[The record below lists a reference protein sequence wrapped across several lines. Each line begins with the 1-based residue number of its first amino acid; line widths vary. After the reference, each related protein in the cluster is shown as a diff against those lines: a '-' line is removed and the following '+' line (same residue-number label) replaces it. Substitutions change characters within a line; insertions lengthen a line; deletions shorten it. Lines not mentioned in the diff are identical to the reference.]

1 MTPSDDTN
9 LHNFY
14 SVLKKKL
21 EVHRQ
26 TKRHLDRFLSTEF
39 NVFKWIDPN
48 ENCLSHNIANLLNP
62 ACSHGQQRVFLDA
75 FLRRIGKDNLCDK
88 QPLQVT
94 TEYPIEN
101 PKGRI
106 DVLVDF
112 GAFVIAIENKPWT
125 KEGPKQLKKYSDY
138 LSKQYNDQFCLIYLT
153 LSRNEPN
160 SILPDERKHLMK
172 QGKLLCISYYTD
184 ILEWVR
190 ECCQLCESDK
200 VRWFLRDFTNYIP
213 TMEGSM
219 SNSSERK
226 IIIEHALEN
235 KENLENTVEVHRA
248 YDDVYKRIL
257 GDFCEDL
264 QICLKE
270 HLDMSQWEFIREKDS
285 FGFAKSTWDKKY
297 KIGMQL
303 YNETILL
310 GVYRNEQN
318 GELIRGLVQAIKDQM
333 NRGQQGTNNN
343 WWEYYFKLEPFGS
356 KVLVEM
362 QFNRNAIKKQVCKE
376 LVNISKISRA
386 MNLIDEH
393 VRVS

>member
-1 MTPSDDTN
+1 
-9 LHNFY
+9 
-14 SVLKKKL
+14 
-21 EVHRQ
+21 
-26 TKRHLDRFLSTEF
+26 
-39 NVFKWIDPN
+39 
-48 ENCLSHNIANLLNP
+48 
-62 ACSHGQQRVFLDA
+62 
-75 FLRRIGKDNLCDK
+75 
-88 QPLQVT
+88 
-94 TEYPIEN
+94 
-101 PKGRI
+101 
-106 DVLVDF
+106 
-112 GAFVIAIENKPWT
+112 
-125 KEGPKQLKKYSDY
+125 
-138 LSKQYNDQFCLIYLT
+138 
-153 LSRNEPN
+153 
-160 SILPDERKHLMK
+160 
-172 QGKLLCISYYTD
+172 
-184 ILEWVR
+184 
-190 ECCQLCESDK
+190 
-200 VRWFLRDFTNYIP
+200 
-213 TMEGSM
+213 M